1 MLRRFGY
8 KATFMLGLTLY
19 GVGALMFWP
28 AGLKRS
34 FGVCLL
40 IGGSLLELGEE
51 LGTPH
56 NSILLFGLP
65 H

>member
-40 IGGSLLELGEE
+40 IGEE
-51 LGTPH
+51 LRTPH
-56 NSILLFGLP
+56 NSILLFNSPELF